1 VLAHHTFAHEAFCAA
16 AGEIDGDTAETLA
29 LIEVLLHRSVDAGV
43 VSSHKGQRSIQLMH
57 TASPAPP

>member
-1 VLAHHTFAHEAFCAA
+1 VLAHHTSAREAFCAA
-16 AGEIDGDTAETLA
+16 AGKPTAILQGRA

-43 VSSHKGQRSIQLMH
+43 VSSHNGQRSIQHMH